1 VQPTAAELACSPDV
15 VLPEGIAAIDDDIAF
30 LQKAGKLLDG
40 CLSNGTGRQHDP
52 DNPWR
57 PQFCD
62 KIFKAHRPRGAFP
75 CETSDGFWIVV
86 IHNGRVFGSHEAAD
100 YVAAHPAKAN
110 HSQLHAQS
118 PATIESS
125 NSILLCRTNL

>member
-1 VQPTAAELACSPDV
+1 VQATTAELDCPADI
-15 VLPEGIAAIDDDIAF
+15 VLPEGIAAIDNGVSF
-30 LQKAGKLLDG
+30 LQKAGQLLDG

-62 KIFKAHRPRGAFP
+62 KILKAHRPCGAFP
-75 CETSDGFWIVV
+75 CETSDRFWIVV
-86 IHNGRVFGSHEAAD
+86 IYNGRVSGSHEAVD
-100 YVAAHPAKAN
+100 NVAAHPAKAN